1 MIEVLNMP
9 ILTNFSGSIWAKEE
23 DKFKSLET
31 NIKIPDN
38 ELKEVDFVE
47 LCAIEDFEKI
57 PDNGGCYWIWTDEPV
72 NHSFHKNKTPEKIYG
87 GEIIYNGIAKDN
99 VRLRVKHHLMGEP
112 DAGWSGIS
120 MDILFSQPASH
131 RKKVFATKGKVPY
144 LGSKPLRSKALLCKL
159 QLSTEEKK
167 FIENNACDTY
177 FFRNGI
183 NIFESKHKKYKF
195 RVYYIAGLK
204 TLYLEFIEKKWREK
218 FGLPK
223 LCSYSSGR

>member
-1 MIEVLNMP
+1 MP
-9 ILTNFSGSIWAKEE
+9 ILKKFSESTWAKEE
-23 DKFKSLET
+23 DKFKILEA
-31 NIKIPDN
+31 NIKTPDN

-47 LCAIEDFEKI
+47 LWTMEDFEKI

-99 VRLRVKHHLMGEP
+99 VRLRVKHHLIGEL

-120 MDILFSQPASH
+120 MDILPSQPASH

-144 LGSKPLRSKALLCKL
+144 LDNKPLRSKELLYKL
-159 QLSTEEKK
+159 QLSAEEKK
-167 FIENNACDTY
+167 FIEANAHDTY

-183 NIFESKHKKYKF
+183 NIFEPKHKKYKF
-195 RVYYIAGLK
+195 KVYYIAGLK